1 MAEQNILLTR
11 LKQTYSYLRDSGKVH
26 TQKELA
32 QAIGWQQTH
41 LSSAMKGDK
50 ARLTLALMENIWKA
64 FPFFNL
70 HWLQGADVEMLV
82 EDKSEKKEKSSGR
95 KVPVYDAETTGG
107 AEGLVSSSTETANIV
122 GYVNS
127 GSWFEN
133 KETAVIRHV
142 GDSMTEFPD
151 GCWLAVRR
159 VLNPN
164 LLIPG
169 KPYVVETEEF
179 RVTKRIQKG
188 SEKGYIKLYSTNKEK
203 YEDGTLVHEPF
214 EIHLSDVRRIFAV
227 LGYVVN
233 LTGEIQFIN

>member
-1 MAEQNILLTR
+1 MTEQNILLIR
-11 LKQTYSYLRDSGKVH
+11 LKQAYSYLRDNGKVH
-26 TQKELA
+26 TQKDLA
-32 QAIGWQQTH
+32 QAIGGKEPH
-41 LSSAMKGDK
+41 LSAAMKGDK
-50 ARLTLALMENIWKA
+50 TRLTLGLMESIWRA
-64 FPFFNL
+64 YPFFNL

-82 EDKSEKKEKSSGR
+82 ENNGEMKEKPSCK

-107 AEGLVSSSTETANIV
+107 AEGLVSSSTETADFV
-122 GYVNS
+122 GYINS

-142 GDSMTEFPD
+142 GNSMTEFPD

-164 LLIPG
+164 LLVPG
-169 KPYVVETEEF
+169 KSYVVETEEF
-179 RVTKRIQKG
+179 RITKRIQRG
-188 SEKGYIKLYSTNKEK
+188 SKKGYIKLYSTNKEK
-203 YEDGTLVHEPF
+203 YDDGTLVHEPF